1 MVAGWGQ
8 TSFGRRDAPNSF
20 QKQVFV
26 TIVDHATCRNRLSN
40 PSLLGSSV
48 DAFLDPN
55 GEFCAG
61 GELNRDACTVRM
73 KHYQNTVTFDF

>member
-8 TSFGRRDAPNSF
+8 TAFKSRNAPTSK

-26 TIVDHATCRNRLSN
+26 TIVDHATCRNKLSH
-40 PSLLGSSV
+40 PAILGSSV

-61 GELNRDACTVRM
+61 GELNRDACTVS
-73 KHYQNTVTFDF
+73 KF